1 MKQQFPF
8 GVNNRASVTAAHAI
22 FHHIVAPGHMGYR
35 QILTVWRSISLQC
48 VRGLQQ
54 KQQCWRCSTALHTVF
69 CVESQFF
76 RAVFLFV
83 NTVNSPWI
91 HWQYPHLFIPG
102 YRGGWPCSSS
112 QWACYLWYGQPPV
125 AGSTTDRLPSVK
137 THKHRQPFSLASN
150 AASKHSDF
158 SHSGGIALHIAHL
171 CGPDHR
177 L

>member
-91 HWQYPHLFIPG
+91 HWQYPYLFIPG
-102 YRGGWPCSSS
+102 HGGADHVPAHNGLVICDTVSPLWRG
-112 QWACYLWYGQPPV
+112 PPQT
-125 AGSTTDRLPSVK
+125 GCHL
-137 THKHRQPFSLASN
+137 
-150 AASKHSDF
+150 SKHINTD
-158 SHSGGIALHIAHL
+158 SHSASHPTPRANTAILAILAA
-171 CGPDHR
+171 
-177 L
+177 